1 MIEVSTSYTHKLITH
16 FSLTLG
22 SVCMSVSV
30 GVRVRTYVG
39 KRRLSKKNA
48 CHNFFH
54 IVKVLPHK
62 DALLVIHLFKPTI
75 LISSYLIFIG
85 PFIGETQ

>member
-30 GVRVRTYVG
+30 GVRMRTCVRRTI
-39 KRRLSKKNA
+39 SQKNA
-48 CHNFFH
+48 CYNFFH
-54 IVKVLPHK
+54 IVMENPHK
-62 DALLVIHLFKPTI
+62 DALHVIHLFRPI
-75 LISSYLIFIG
+75 IFISSYLIFLG
-85 PFIGETQ
+85 PFSGETQ

>member
-30 GVRVRTYVG
+30 GVRICAHVRVWACTLTCACARAHENKPKTKLFIYTSNRVII
-39 KRRLSKKNA
+39 KSSKDS
-48 CHNFFH
+48 HRSFH
-54 IVKVLPHK
+54 DKYSLP
-62 DALLVIHLFKPTI
+62 
-75 LISSYLIFIG
+75 
-85 PFIGETQ
+85 